1 MTIEVMSNPACE
13 VIEKSI
19 EHYGTE
25 LQSIVCME
33 ECAELIQAISKI
45 QRKGLNEELKN
56 HLAEEIADVMICIRM
71 LRMMYGINSEDVSE
85 WIDYKIERQAERMKG
100 GK

>member
-1 MTIEVMSNPACE
+1 MTVDEISRKAHET
-13 VIEKSI
+13 IEKSI
-19 EHYGTE
+19 EHYGKE

-71 LRMMYGINSEDVSE
+71 LQMMYGINSEDVLK
-85 WIDYKIERQAERMKG
+85 WIDYKIERQAKRMKG

>member
-1 MTIEVMSNPACE
+1 MTVEELSNKSH
-13 VIEKSI
+13 VTIEKSI
-19 EHYGTE
+19 EHYGKE

-45 QRKGLNEELKN
+45 QEKGLNDELKN
-56 HLAEEIADVMICIRM
+56 HLAEEIANVMICVKM
-71 LRMMYGINSEDVSE
+71 LRIMYRITDNEVSE
-85 WIDYKIERQAERMKG
+85 WINYKIERQQERMND

>member
-1 MTIEVMSNPACE
+1 MTVEVMSKSTCE
-13 VIEKSI
+13 IIEKSI
-19 EHYGTE
+19 EHYGKE

-45 QRKGLNEELKN
+45 QRKGLNEELKG

-71 LRMMYGINSEDVSE
+71 LRMMYGINSADVSK
-85 WIDYKIERQAERMKG
+85 WIDYKIERQANRMKG

>member
-1 MTIEVMSNPACE
+1 MTVEELSNKSH
-13 VIEKSI
+13 VTIEKSI
-19 EHYGTE
+19 EHYGKE

-45 QRKGLNEELKN
+45 QRKGLNDELKN
-56 HLAEEIADVMICIRM
+56 HLAEEIADVMICVKM
-71 LRMMYGINSEDVSE
+71 LRIMYRITDNEVSE
-85 WIDYKIERQAERMKG
+85 WINYKIERQQERMND